1 MTRRGAGDADED
13 EDASINAA
21 AVARARSR
29 RPHVDGGDIGVGRDA
44 SVCAAMSADE
54 DMRDGEETRS
64 EEEADDVAVDDVS
77 DVSDSEED
85 DDDDDSEEEE
95 DDFELPDEKQLEA
108 IMELERACEA
118 SEWRDYSKMLRL
130 IDLCRE
136 ARLRQRYKDT
146 LERYCEKFALDER
159 RWTEWIQE
167 ELQSRTEAKRV
178 RQERCNNMFERA
190 IADCGRTSARLHLG
204 RARNAMGLE
213 LDEAGRRELY
223 EEGVAGPGLNFIDG
237 HLIWQAYRAFEMSW
251 GNDPSHNA
259 RVKALFLR
267 QLRIPHAQNAA
278 TLAAA
283 KTWAKTAE
291 MDASTIRAFEE
302 AHAKGES
309 EKLPRQAFEAR
320 LVTEDNTVRVDAQA
334 LRTYLNYIDF
344 EITSGTPDKVV
355 HLYER
360 ALSALPYVG
369 ELWRDYHVYA
379 IGLTYGSEE
388 PLAPKVL
395 DRALRTCPS
404 SSALWTFALEFDPSA
419 DMLERVKNAHFRDVN
434 DYATVLHAVIEL
446 HIRQGSWDEVV
457 ERVKAG
463 FQHMTTQYSANNM
476 ARAAIYMLKEIV
488 QFVFMSDP
496 KNRPYVNEVFSSI
509 ENDAPFRT
517 AAEFHTLYSEYLA
530 MVKRNHPKVLQILD
544 DAIQRGDCEPIGL
557 SKKTVDESARR
568 RAGMAIL
575 INAKLRHLSMI
586 GTCKGASEYARYF
599 QSTGYT
605 KELRE
610 HQMETAI
617 ERLEAND
624 AKTSRMMSG
633 SSRRNR
639 AAARRQDPAPVP
651 RKRTR
656 DVPENGDKADI
667 NLKGMDHDDRIKALF
682 PDRDLNT
689 AFVKNVSWD
698 VSEAELAGF
707 FDGKGGSVRAR
718 IVLDKVTSRPRG
730 FAYVDFSEESAL
742 NAAIMRS
749 GDVLKGR
756 PLDISKSRPPGDGG
770 RGGGAGGR
778 GRGRGGRAP
787 PPPTFSGGR
796 GRGGL
801 GFMPR
806 SVRAE
811 GEPMKTNADFR
822 ALFAKAKEG
831 EG

>member
-1 MTRRGAGDADED
+1 
-13 EDASINAA
+13 
-21 AVARARSR
+21 
-29 RPHVDGGDIGVGRDA
+29 
-44 SVCAAMSADE
+44 
-54 DMRDGEETRS
+54 
-64 EEEADDVAVDDVS
+64 
-77 DVSDSEED
+77 
-85 DDDDDSEEEE
+85 
-95 DDFELPDEKQLEA
+95 
-108 IMELERACEA
+108 
-118 SEWRDYSKMLRL
+118 MLRL
-130 IDLCRE
+130 IDSCRE

-267 QLRIPHAQNAA
+267 QLRIPHAQNDA

-419 DMLERVKNAHFRDVN
+419 NMLERVKNAHFRDVN

-509 ENDAPFRT
+509 ENDAPF
-517 AAEFHTLYSEYLA
+517 
-530 MVKRNHPKVLQILD
+530 
-544 DAIQRGDCEPIGL
+544 
-557 SKKTVDESARR
+557 
-568 RAGMAIL
+568 
-575 INAKLRHLSMI
+575 
-586 GTCKGASEYARYF
+586 
-599 QSTGYT
+599 
-605 KELRE
+605 
-610 HQMETAI
+610 
-617 ERLEAND
+617 
-624 AKTSRMMSG
+624 
-633 SSRRNR
+633 
-639 AAARRQDPAPVP
+639 
-651 RKRTR
+651 
-656 DVPENGDKADI
+656 
-667 NLKGMDHDDRIKALF
+667 
-682 PDRDLNT
+682 
-689 AFVKNVSWD
+689 
-698 VSEAELAGF
+698 
-707 FDGKGGSVRAR
+707 
-718 IVLDKVTSRPRG
+718 
-730 FAYVDFSEESAL
+730 
-742 NAAIMRS
+742 
-749 GDVLKGR
+749 
-756 PLDISKSRPPGDGG
+756 
-770 RGGGAGGR
+770 
-778 GRGRGGRAP
+778 
-787 PPPTFSGGR
+787 
-796 GRGGL
+796 
-801 GFMPR
+801 
-806 SVRAE
+806 
-811 GEPMKTNADFR
+811 
-822 ALFAKAKEG
+822 
-831 EG
+831 

>member
-1 MTRRGAGDADED
+1 
-13 EDASINAA
+13 
-21 AVARARSR
+21 
-29 RPHVDGGDIGVGRDA
+29 
-44 SVCAAMSADE
+44 MSADE
-54 DMRDGEETRS
+54 EMRDAEGAREDGEETRS
-64 EEEADDVAVDDVS
+64 EEEDDVAANDVS
-77 DVSDSEED
+77 DDSDDSEEEEE
-85 DDDDDSEEEE
+85 DDDSEEEE
-95 DDFELPDEKQLEA
+95 DEFELPDDKQLEA
-108 IMELERACEA
+108 VMELERACEA
-118 SEWRDYSKMLRL
+118 SDWSDYSKMLRL
-130 IDLCRE
+130 IDSCRE
-136 ARLRQRYKDT
+136 ARLRERYKDT

-178 RQERCNNMFERA
+178 RHERCDTMFERA
-190 IADCGRTSARLHLG
+190 IADCGRSSVRLHLG
-204 RARNAMGLE
+204 RSRNAMELE
-213 LDEAGRRELY
+213 VDESGRRELY

-237 HLIWQAYRAFEMSW
+237 HLIWQAYRAFEMSR
-251 GNDPSHNA
+251 GNEPSHNA

-283 KTWAKTAE
+283 KTWATTAE

-302 AHAKGES
+302 AHAKGE
-309 EKLPRQAFEAR
+309 KDRLPRQPFEAR
-320 LVTEDNTVRVDAQA
+320 LVTDDNTVRTDAQA

-344 EITSGTPDKVV
+344 ENASGTPDRVV

-369 ELWRDYHVYA
+369 ELWRDYHIYA
-379 IGLTYGSEE
+379 IGLTYGKKCGEE
-388 PLAPKVL
+388 TLAPKVL

-404 SSALWTFALEFDPSA
+404 SSALWTFALEFDASPEI
-419 DMLERVKNAHFRDVN
+419 LERVKNAYFRDVN

-446 HIRQGSWDEVV
+446 LIRQGDWDHVV
-457 ERVKAG
+457 ERLKAG
-463 FQHMTTQYSANNM
+463 FQHMIVQYSANNM

-496 KNRPYVNEVFSSI
+496 KNRPYVQDVFSSV
-509 ENDAPFRT
+509 EKEVPFRT
-517 AAEFHTLYSEYLA
+517 AAEFHTLYAEYLA
-530 MVKRNHPKVLQILD
+530 MVKRNNPKALQVLN
-544 DAIQRGDCEPIGL
+544 DAIQRGDSEPIGL

-575 INAKLRHLSMI
+575 VNAKLRHLSMV
-586 GTCKGASEYARYF
+586 GTAKGVSEYSRYF
-599 QSTGYT
+599 KSTGYT

-610 HQMETAI
+610 HQMEAAI

-639 AAARRQDPAPVP
+639 AAARRQDADSVP

-656 DVPENGDKADI
+656 DVPADGDKADM
-667 NLKGMDHDDRIKALF
+667 NLKGMEHEDRIRALF

-718 IVLDKVTSRPRG
+718 IVLDKDTGRPRG
-730 FAYVDFSEESAL
+730 FAYVDFSEEAAL
-742 NAAIMRS
+742 SAAIMRS
-749 GDVLKGR
+749 GAVFKGR
-756 PLDISKSRPPGDGG
+756 PLDIAKSRPPGDGG
-770 RGGGAGGR
+770 RGAGAGGR
-778 GRGRGGRAP
+778 GRGRGRRAP

-811 GEPMKTNADFR
+811 REPVKTNADFR
-822 ALFAKAKEG
+822 ALFMKAQEG
-831 EG
+831 KQ